1 MENPVILSVPEAK
14 MAAAHFQRRRDV
26 PVWLINRIEY
36 MLLPY
41 TYSLYIGF
49 ALKALFD
56 ATGNKDLCIDLIDGI
71 NEQAASH
78 SNRDS
83 LMRWCRDELGIEL
96 EMGDVI
102 KDGGS

>member
-26 PVWLINRIEY
+26 PVWLINRVEY
-36 MLLPY
+36 MLMPY

-49 ALKALFD
+49 ALKALYK
-56 ATGNKDLCIDLIDGI
+56 ATGDKKLCEKLIDGI
-71 NEQAASH
+71 NEQAVSH
-78 SNRDS
+78 ENRDAIVN
-83 LMRWCRDELGIEL
+83 WCRDTLGIEL

-102 KDGGS
+102 KKVDE